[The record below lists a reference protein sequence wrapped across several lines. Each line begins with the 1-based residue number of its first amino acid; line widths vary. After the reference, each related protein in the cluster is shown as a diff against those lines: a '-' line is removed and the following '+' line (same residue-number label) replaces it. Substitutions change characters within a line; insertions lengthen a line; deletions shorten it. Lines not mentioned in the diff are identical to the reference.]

1 MNGQV
6 CSIIHVDEIT
16 HINMVVGLGNDKI
29 MASKLIKK
37 QMNVKVK
44 AAITQRKRK

>member
-1 MNGQV
+1 VNGQV
-6 CSIIHVDEIT
+6 CSIIHDYQIT
-16 HINMVVGLGNDKI
+16 HVNVVVSLGNDKI